1 MIGERLSHYRILKKL
16 GGGGMGVVYEAED
29 LNLGRMV
36 ALKFLPEALESQE
49 ARERFRREARAAS
62 ALNHPHICVVYDL
75 GEHEGKPF
83 IAMERMQGQTLKHM
97 VSGRP
102 LPTERILELGSQIAD
117 ALGAA
122 HAAGIVH
129 RDVKPANVF
138 VTEHGEAKLLD
149 FGLAK
154 VSEAVAVGSEFPT
167 QEHLTRSGT
176 TLGTV
181 AYMSPEQARGEG
193 LDARSDL
200 FSLGVVLYEMTT
212 GRLPFDGKSSAE
224 VFKGILADTPASP
237 TALNPALPPR
247 LEEVILKA
255 LEKDRALRYQLAA
268 EIRADL
274 KRLLR
279 DTASGRAPA
288 AGSKG
293 ASAALPSRRGLVM
306 GAAAGALAL
315 VLGGVWLARRDSR
328 ASPPPVDSSASAS
341 KRMAVLPF
349 ENLGA
354 AEDGY
359 FADGMTDEVRS
370 KLAGLSGL
378 EVIASASASQYKA
391 TTKPPEQIAKEL
403 GVGFL
408 LVAKVRWQKSE
419 KASRIRLTPELVEV
433 GGGGAPTT
441 RWQEAYEA
449 DLQDVFRVQAEIA
462 TKVAQSL
469 EVALSGKERGRLT
482 TRPTSN
488 VAAYDAYLKGLEIE
502 KGGGLN
508 PTTLRRA
515 AAQYEQAV
523 ALDPGFALAWARLSI
538 SHSVIYR
545 GGAPAQKEA
554 EAARKAAERAMEL
567 APSLPEGHVALGDYY
582 GAVRKD
588 HEKAL
593 EAYARGL
600 DVAPDDAHLLRGLAR
615 AERAQGRWEEA
626 LAHLRRARELD
637 PRSWEGE
644 RQLGHTLLSL
654 RRTVEARAALD
665 RGLVLA
671 PANLNLI
678 HFKATTFLQEG
689 DLAGARRAM
698 ATVPKE
704 VEPAAL
710 VAHSASYGDLHWV
723 LDDAQRDVL
732 LRLTPG
738 AFDGDRG
745 TWAIVLAQ
753 ALALRGDQ
761 AKSREY
767 AEEAR
772 KAFAGQVAE
781 APQDGESRVL
791 LGLALAYLGR
801 KAEAVREGERS
812 VVLWPIAKLPFH
824 GPYVQHQLVRI
835 HILAGNHE
843 KALDLLEPLLKVPY
857 YLTPGWLRIDPNFDP
872 LRGNPRFEKLARGT

>member
-1 MIGERLSHYRILKKL
+1 VIGETVSHYRILSKL

-29 LNLGRMV
+29 LNLGRNV

-49 ARERFRREARAAS
+49 ALERLRREARAAS

-102 LPTERILELGSQIAD
+102 LPTERVLELGSQVAD
-117 ALGAA
+117 ALEAA

-129 RDVKPANVF
+129 RDLKPANVF

-154 VSEAVAVGSEFPT
+154 ALGAVAVGSEFPT
-167 QEHLTRSGT
+167 AEHLTKAGS

-181 AYMSPEQARGEG
+181 PYMSPEQARGEG

-200 FSLGVVLYEMTT
+200 FSLGVVLYEMAT
-212 GRLPFDGKSSAE
+212 GRLPFEGKSTAE
-224 VFKGILADTPASP
+224 IFKGILADTPPSP
-237 TALNPALPPR
+237 TSLNPELPPK

-255 LEKDRALRYQLAA
+255 LEKDRGLRYQHAA

-279 DTASGRAPA
+279 DTASSRAPA
-288 AGSKG
+288 AGSG
-293 ASAALPSRRGLVM
+293 PVSPALLSRRGLVM
-306 GAAAGALAL
+306 GAVVAVLALA
-315 VLGGVWLARRDSR
+315 LGGVWLARRGRD
-328 ASPPPVDSSASAS
+328 AASAPTS
-341 KRMAVLPF
+341 SLGPKRMAVLPF

-370 KLAGLSGL
+370 KLTGLSSL
-378 EVIASASASQYKA
+378 EVIASASANQYKA
-391 TTKPPEQIAKEL
+391 TTKPPEQIAREL
-403 GVGFL
+403 GVGYL
-408 LVAKVRWQKSE
+408 LVAKVRWQKSGPT
-419 KASRIRLTPELVEV
+419 SRIRLTSELMELR
-433 GGGGAPTT
+433 GGGAPTT
-441 RWQEAYEA
+441 RWQEAFEA
-449 DLQDVFRVQAEIA
+449 DLQDVFRVQGEIA

-469 EVALSGKERGRLT
+469 EVALSGRERGRLT
-482 TRPTSN
+482 APPTSN
-488 VAAYDAYLKGLEIE
+488 LAAYDAYLKGLEIE
-502 KGGGLN
+502 KAGGFD
-508 PTTLRRA
+508 PATLRRA

-523 ALDPGFALAWARLSI
+523 ALDPGFALAWARLSV
-538 SHSVIYR
+538 SHSALYR
-545 GGAPAQKEA
+545 GGVPALQDA
-554 EAARKAAERAMEL
+554 EAARRAADRAMQL
-567 APSLPEGHVALGDYY
+567 APSMPEGHRALGDYY
-582 GAVRKD
+582 NWVKKD
-588 HEKAL
+588 PEKAL
-593 EAYARGL
+593 GAYAPGMN
-600 DVAPDDAHLLRGLAR
+600 VAPDDALLLRASAL
-615 AERAQGRWEEA
+615 AERNLGRWEET

-644 RQLGHTLLSL
+644 RMLGFTLLFL
-654 RRTVEARAALD
+654 RRTGEAREVNE

-678 HFKATTFLQEG
+678 EHEAMTFLQEG
-689 DLAGARRAM
+689 DLAGARAVLA
-698 ATVPKE
+698 ATPKE
-704 VEPAAL
+704 VEPTAL
-710 VAHSASYGDLHWV
+710 VTFLARYADLHWV

-732 LRLTPG
+732 LRLAPA

-745 TWAIVLAQ
+745 TWGIILAQ
-753 ALALRGDQ
+753 ASALRGDQ
-761 AKSREY
+761 AKAREY

-772 KAFAGQVAE
+772 KAFAAAE
-781 APQDGESRVL
+781 ARDGQPNVM

-812 VVLWPIAKLPFH
+812 VALWPIAKQPFI
-824 GPYVQHQLVRI
+824 GPYDQHQLVRI
-835 HILAGNHE
+835 HILLGKHDR
-843 KALDLLEPLLKVPY
+843 ALDLLEPLLKVPY
-857 YLTPGWLRIDPNFDP
+857 HLTPAWLRIDPNFDP
-872 LRGNPRFEKLARGT
+872 LRGNPRFDRLAHGS